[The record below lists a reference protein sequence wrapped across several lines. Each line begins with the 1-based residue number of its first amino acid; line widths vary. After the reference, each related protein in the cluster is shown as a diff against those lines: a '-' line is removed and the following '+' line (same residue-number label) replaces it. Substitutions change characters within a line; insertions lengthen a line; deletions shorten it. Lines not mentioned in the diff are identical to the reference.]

1 MTFEPNPTTT
11 ARVAALPAV
20 RQAALAG
27 ARLVALWP
35 LTDAT
40 RMDNDE
46 KYAEDLQV
54 RLTRAFAQVMTGQEV
69 TMPDAEFVY
78 EGAET
83 IPGRPQ
89 AIVDALLAANDAYDA
104 MADFSDTGEAGLVED
119 AARTLGVSW
128 GSATEAAVRE
138 VLAAVAHMTPE
149 EADTDGGATAAADAA
164 PAPAAGDAADAEP
177 TEGNVEALAARFAT
191 ALVVCDALLAA
202 SADKARATGEAGDA
216 AARAALPVVLMVN
229 ELRERI
235 AVPRLFLSADD
246 LRALMARRVEA
257 GDDAAARL
265 DATVALVA
273 PLAEAE
279 WTKHRDA
286 VLWDPEEAKRRAK
299 EEDEAKSKAALAAKF
314 AHVKDDPSKPHVEL

>member
-1 MTFEPNPTTT
+1 IT

-104 MADFSDTGEAGLVED
+104 IADFSDTGEAGLVED

-164 PAPAAGDAADAEP
+164 P
-177 TEGNVEALAARFAT
+177 
-191 ALVVCDALLAA
+191 
-202 SADKARATGEAGDA
+202 
-216 AARAALPVVLMVN
+216 
-229 ELRERI
+229 
-235 AVPRLFLSADD
+235 
-246 LRALMARRVEA
+246 
-257 GDDAAARL
+257 
-265 DATVALVA
+265 
-273 PLAEAE
+273 
-279 WTKHRDA
+279 
-286 VLWDPEEAKRRAK
+286 
-299 EEDEAKSKAALAAKF
+299 
-314 AHVKDDPSKPHVEL
+314 